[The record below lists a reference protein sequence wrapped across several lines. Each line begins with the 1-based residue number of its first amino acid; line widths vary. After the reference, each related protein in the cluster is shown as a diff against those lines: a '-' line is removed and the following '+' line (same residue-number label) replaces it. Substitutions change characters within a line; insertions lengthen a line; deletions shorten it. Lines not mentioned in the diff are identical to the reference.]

1 MPESR
6 DLRIKT
12 RRRRLWIAA
21 IFCIVFMVGNM
32 LVRSEKLTLDTFVK
46 KVYVYKDKR
55 IKIEWNFGER

>member
-21 IFCIVFMVGNM
+21 IFCILFMVGNM

>member
-21 IFCIVFMVGNM
+21 IFCILFMVGNM

-55 IKIEWNFGER
+55 VKIEWNFRER